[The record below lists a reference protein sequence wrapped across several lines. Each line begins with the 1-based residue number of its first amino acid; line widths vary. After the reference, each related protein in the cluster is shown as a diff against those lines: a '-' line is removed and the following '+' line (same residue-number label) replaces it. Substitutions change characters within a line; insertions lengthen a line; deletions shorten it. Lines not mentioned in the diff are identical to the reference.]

1 MPSLGRGPLRITA
14 ITMSLENI
22 GVAHAY
28 FLNNYKRR
36 PDGAR
41 VASRSYDEP
50 APHHDYPDKWIPLYI
65 AVTQGVPADGTLPH
79 ISTASS
85 ARGECSPD
93 SGKEIRA
100 RLSANLCS
108 HPFIA

>member
-65 AVTQGVPADGTLPH
+65 AVTQGVPADGRSPIYRRLQ
-79 ISTASS
+79 ALGGN
-85 ARGECSPD
+85 ARPIAERK
-93 SGKEIRA
+93 SGPGYRLIFVRIR
-100 RLSANLCS
+100 S
-108 HPFIA
+108 